1 MLVRDSEAT
10 IVGCIGEMLRIFF
23 AMIAMDRKLRAIKQ
37 KRVGVTEPSRILL
50 RLLLMLTL
58 ECDRVG
64 GVAAQDLLQ
73 LC

>member
-10 IVGCIGEMLRIFF
+10 IVGFIGEMLRIFF